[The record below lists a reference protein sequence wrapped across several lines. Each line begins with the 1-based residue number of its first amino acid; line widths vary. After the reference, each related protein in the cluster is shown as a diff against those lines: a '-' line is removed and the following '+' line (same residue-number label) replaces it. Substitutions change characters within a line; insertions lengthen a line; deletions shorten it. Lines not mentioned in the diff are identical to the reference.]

1 MRQTIGRRGTI
12 WDAQRPSR
20 DSLLPKSIP
29 PSELR
34 RVVIPERL
42 RPDKW
47 SCCQCGQTH
56 KVRRSSAVC
65 CGPPPNT
72 NSAVVT
78 KPYPS
83 DDDSGHPHQRCD
95 ECRHFSSS
103 GEYLAHPGVYGPHK
117 WDCHTCKSRNGSVLG
132 ILEGTEGGLLG
143 GLSGCCDLPRIG
155 KVRDHMGDVLIEGRE
170 MGLPRRL
177 MDSLGALRGWQEVLY
192 AHGAWVLLDP
202 ETLYEVAEGVDGDER
217 RGREREW
224 ERERERE
231 RERVEREREMEM
243 EREEKART
251 EEAAGSGGL
260 SDDFEL
266 DLGPFSDD
274 EDAVY

>member
-1 MRQTIGRRGTI
+1 M
-12 WDAQRPSR
+12 
-20 DSLLPKSIP
+20 
-29 PSELR
+29 
-34 RVVIPERL
+34 
-42 RPDKW
+42 
-47 SCCQCGQTH
+47 
-56 KVRRSSAVC
+56 
-65 CGPPPNT
+65 
-72 NSAVVT
+72 
-78 KPYPS
+78 
-83 DDDSGHPHQRCD
+83 
-95 ECRHFSSS
+95 
-103 GEYLAHPGVYGPHK
+103 
-117 WDCHTCKSRNGSVLG
+117 
-132 ILEGTEGGLLG
+132 
-143 GLSGCCDLPRIG
+143 
-155 KVRDHMGDVLIEGRE
+155 
-170 MGLPRRL
+170 
-177 MDSLGALRGWQEVLY
+177 Y